1 MRTISVVGEDL
12 RARRLPVGALLG
24 SMATVELLSGVTQG
38 YLTPLLPSL
47 GDSLQITA
55 SGQTRIYLLSQLAFA
70 IWTPLLA
77 KLGDSFGY
85 RRFLRLS
92 ITLVAAGSL
101 IMAISPS
108 VLTISVGVVL
118 QGAVVGFMPLLIGIL
133 RHQAPASRRTGV
145 GLLVGVLTAAVG
157 IGGVVSGSLS
167 ERSATLGLWVAVPVA
182 VLAVIAGFLIPDGA
196 PRSGGRIPILS
207 FALLSLG
214 LAGVVAALSLGADW
228 GWTSGE
234 TIGSMSLGV
243 VGLVAWIGVDSVSKC
258 PMVDLRMLVH
268 PPVAVV
274 SGVTFCLAFSTIG
287 FFGANAVFLGSSPD
301 DSGFGL
307 SYGPRSIALVALA
320 LNVFALAS
328 SLSTATMLRRL
339 GERQTL
345 ALSGALIAAS
355 FGSVLLWHSTAPQ
368 YLAAIALLGIGFGG
382 YQASTRALC
391 VESVPDRE
399 TAMAAG
405 INELA
410 LSMGAAIGAATVG
423 AILSA
428 TSTSAGVT
436 LQSYVWLWCVC
447 AAVALVGAGLGLCY
461 RKGADLS

>member
-77 KLGDSFGY
+77 KLGESFGY

-92 ITLVAAGSL
+92 IALVAAGSL

-133 RHQAPASRRTGV
+133 RPGAGESPHRSRP
-145 GLLVGVLTAAVG
+145 
-157 IGGVVSGSLS
+157 IG
-167 ERSATLGLWVAVPVA
+167 RRPH
-182 VLAVIAGFLIPDGA
+182 
-196 PRSGGRIPILS
+196 RGGRHRRCR
-207 FALLSLG
+207 LG
-214 LAGVVAALSLGADW
+214 LAQRAVGDTRAVGRGTGRGPGGDRRLPHPRWCSTVGRPHSDPVLRPALARSRRRGGRAVARCGLGMD
-228 GWTSGE
+228 
-234 TIGSMSLGV
+234 IRRNDR
-243 VGLVAWIGVDSVSKC
+243 ID
-258 PMVDLRMLVH
+258 
-268 PPVAVV
+268 V
-274 SGVTFCLAFSTIG
+274 SGCRRSRRMDRRR
-287 FFGANAVFLGSSPD
+287 LGLEVSGGGSPHARPPACGCRLRGHLLSGLLDDRLLRCERGLSRVLTD

-345 ALSGALIAAS
+345 AL
-355 FGSVLLWHSTAPQ
+355 WAP
-368 YLAAIALLGIGFGG
+368 
-382 YQASTRALC
+382 
-391 VESVPDRE
+391 
-399 TAMAAG
+399 
-405 INELA
+405 
-410 LSMGAAIGAATVG
+410 
-423 AILSA
+423 
-428 TSTSAGVT
+428 
-436 LQSYVWLWCVC
+436 
-447 AAVALVGAGLGLCY
+447 
-461 RKGADLS
+461 